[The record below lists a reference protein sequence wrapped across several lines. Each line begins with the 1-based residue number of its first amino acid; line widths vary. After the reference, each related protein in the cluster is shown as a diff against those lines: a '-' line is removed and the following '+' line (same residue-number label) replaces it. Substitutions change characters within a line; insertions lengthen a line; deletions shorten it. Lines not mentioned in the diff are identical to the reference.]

1 MANPHASWRAG
12 AIAGSL
18 MALLG
23 CGAAAP
29 SPTAAPTPAPHQ
41 TPTPSITPAPNEANA
56 APAELGHSDQQT
68 LAEDV
73 TSADADVAAH
83 SAKVETECSALCAS
97 ASETCSHKSARE
109 CRANCGKYQALAERC
124 EVQILGA
131 IRCQAA
137 IPKFVCSNLASE
149 CTQQFQALSACEQGT
164 ETAPLVPSNELAL
177 PSGWQAVRDIEV
189 GFEIALPAGAKVGEL
204 KGHRTWTAEGP
215 AGVNYIVTVLP
226 ALAGTATEKR
236 LMEAVL
242 HYLGHACQPAV
253 RLHGRFETDRDVAE
267 RFNARCENGRR
278 WRGILRASREQLVL
292 VAEVLPPGQE
302 PVGDAYYYS
311 FEYLK

>member
-1 MANPHASWRAG
+1 LP
-12 AIAGSL
+12 
-18 MALLG
+18 
-23 CGAAAP
+23 
-29 SPTAAPTPAPHQ
+29 PAQPQ
-41 TPTPSITPAPNEANA
+41 PPTPTPPASAQRPALADTPTSTEANDTAPELGARGEQQALAENDTPADASM
-56 APAELGHSDQQT
+56 PAR
-68 LAEDV
+68 
-73 TSADADVAAH
+73 

-109 CRANCGKYQALAERC
+109 CRANCGKYQTLADRC

-149 CTQQFQALSACEQGT
+149 CTQQFQALSACEAGAEVT
-164 ETAPLVPSNELAL
+164 PPVPSNELAL
-177 PSGWQAVRDIEV
+177 PSGWQRVRDIEV

-204 KGHRTWTAEGP
+204 GGHRTWTAEGP
-215 AGVNYIVTVLP
+215 LGVNYLVAVLP
-226 ALAGTATEKR
+226 PLAGAATEKR

-242 HYLGHACQPAV
+242 RYLGHACQPAV
-253 RLHGRFETDRDVAE
+253 RLHGRFETDHDVAE

-278 WRGILRASREQLVL
+278 WRGILRASGQQLL
-292 VAEVLPPGQE
+292 LIAEVLAADQT